1 MSFWSFELMRPII
14 ESLIIHL
21 VPCHC
26 VHKTLSFRAR
36 KSCKQIPSNF
46 LAVQCERLSRL
57 RKQPAFRDFS
67 TGFPTK
73 WRLRNVRRNSILMTC
88 HYTELGTAFDWLKQV
103 SVAARSIR
111 STNLIWVVADTSSE
125 WNFYA
130 RSSDVIS
137 RGNQWWH
144 REISSFFLG

>member
-46 LAVQCERLSRL
+46 LTVQCERLSRL

-103 SVAARSIR
+103 SVAARPIR

>member
-36 KSCKQIPSNF
+36 KSCKQILSNY
-46 LAVQCERLSRL
+46 LAMQCKRLSRL

-67 TGFPTK
+67 TGFPAK
-73 WRLRNVRRNSILMTC
+73 WRPRKERRNSILITS
-88 HYTELGTAFDWLKQV
+88 HFTELGTAFDWLKQV
-103 SVAARSIR
+103 SVAARPIR

-125 WNFYA
+125 WNFCA

-137 RGNQWWH
+137 RGSQWWH
-144 REISSFFLG
+144 RKISSFFSG

>member
-1 MSFWSFELMRPII
+1 MSFWSFELMKPII
-14 ESLIIHL
+14 ESSIIHL

-26 VHKTLSFRAR
+26 VHKTLSYRAR
-36 KSCKQIPSNF
+36 KSCKQILSNF
-46 LAVQCERLSRL
+46 LAMQCKRLSRL

-103 SVAARSIR
+103 SVAARPIR
-111 STNLIWVVADTSSE
+111 STNLIWVVEVRHQNGISALVPQTS
-125 WNFYA
+125 F
-130 RSSDVIS
+130 
-137 RGNQWWH
+137 RGETSGGIV
-144 REISSFFLG
+144 RMSSFFSG